1 MQGWLSLAR
10 EERDISLHIFTS
22 IRYRVGNIGLM
33 LTVRLRVRVGVGVD
47 QRDVCTFFVSVF
59 I

>member
-33 LTVRLRVRVGVGVD
+33 LTVRLRVGVGVD